1 MLCVFQAADSELLQ
15 VLWWVLW
22 QLLIEGDPEKDPRI
36 SPEELQVCPQMAA
49 LEHSQT
55 TDYVHF
61 SPECL

>member
-1 MLCVFQAADSELLQ
+1 MFQAADSELWQ

-36 SPEELQVCPQMAA
+36 SPAELQVCPQMTA
-49 LEHSQT
+49 LERSQT
-55 TDYVHF
+55 TDYVYF